1 MQNATGFFFCSHYF
15 VISICFHIFV
25 TDMYNRES
33 NASRMD
39 RTSTNRNAK
48 IQTAFRFEPLLLDR
62 VKEAAKQKGVS
73 VNEYVSNVLV
83 EATKEILTEKEMEER
98 RRETEEFLEKV
109 AGKWVDE
116 GSTEEI
122 MKRIREGRKPWKIR
136 EW

>member
-1 MQNATGFFFCSHYF
+1 
-15 VISICFHIFV
+15 
-25 TDMYNRES
+25 
-33 NASRMD
+33 MD

-83 EATKEILTEKEMEER
+83 EATKEIITEKEMEER

-116 GSTEEI
+116 GTTDEI
-122 MKRIREGRKPWKIR
+122 LKKIREGRKIRKIVKL
-136 EW
+136 

>member
-1 MQNATGFFFCSHYF
+1 
-15 VISICFHIFV
+15 
-25 TDMYNRES
+25 MYNRES

-39 RTSTNRNAK
+39 RTETNRNAK

-62 VKEAAKQKGVS
+62 VKEAAKQNGVS

-83 EATKEILTEKEMEER
+83 EATKEIITEKEMEER
-98 RRETEEFLEKV
+98 RRETEEFLAAV

-116 GSTEEI
+116 GTTEEI
-122 MKRIREGRKPWKIR
+122 MKRIREDRTPWKIR